1 MILGFQKKKCS
12 FMREKRENAH
22 FQQNVCSYTDNDSN
36 AFFKKYRILYF
47 DIGDSKNC
55 SNFIKYTYGI
65 YHMFYWF
72 SEENNP
78 PWAQSF
84 KVLVFNKILA
94 HGLKT
99 IKCIFTRKIDHDY
112 VVRIFKKN
120 PPTRSQNQPNAL
132 TLSIL

>member
-1 MILGFQKKKCS
+1 
-12 FMREKRENAH
+12 MREKRENAH

-65 YHMFYWF
+65 YHMFYCF

-78 PWAQSF
+78 SWAQNF
-84 KVLVFNKILA
+84 KVLVF
-94 HGLKT
+94 
-99 IKCIFTRKIDHDY
+99 KCILSRKIDHNY

-132 TLSIL
+132 TLSII